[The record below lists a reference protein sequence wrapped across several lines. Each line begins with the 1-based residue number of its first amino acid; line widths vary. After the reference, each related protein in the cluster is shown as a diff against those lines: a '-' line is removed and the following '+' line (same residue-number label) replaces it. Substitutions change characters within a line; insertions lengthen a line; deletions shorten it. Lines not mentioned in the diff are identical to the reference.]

1 MSSVMPLL
9 AISLSMFL
17 VGVFFYAY
25 AGYIETGK
33 FRTFWLRFVFMLAF
47 SASGIVGAIWC
58 LQFII

>member
-1 MSSVMPLL
+1 MSSVIPLL
-9 AISLSMFL
+9 AISLSVFL

-25 AGYIETGK
+25 TGYIETGK
-33 FRTFWLRFVFMLAF
+33 ARIFWLRFISMLAF

>member
-9 AISLSMFL
+9 SISLSAFL

-33 FRTFWLRFVFMLAF
+33 LRTFWIRFVSMLAF
-47 SASGIVGAIWC
+47 SASGIVGVIWC